1 MKIKNQT
8 PSHKIKNSKSFLS
21 YTIKYIKN
29 DLNSENINQ
38 KKSSK
43 QQQKIAYED
52 EKNNKENI
60 SNIPEQINQK
70 QSNHI
75 L

>member
-8 PSHKIKNSKSFLS
+8 PSHKIKNSKSLLS
-21 YTIKYIKN
+21 STIEYIKN
-29 DLNSENINQ
+29 ALSSENIKEKN
-38 KKSSK
+38 SSK
-43 QQQKIAYED
+43 QQKKIADEN

-60 SNIPEQINQK
+60 SNIQEQINQK
-70 QSNHI
+70 QSNPI

>member
-1 MKIKNQT
+1 MKIKKQT

-21 YTIKYIKN
+21 STIEYIKN
-29 DLNSENINQ
+29 DLNSENINE

-43 QQQKIAYED
+43 QLKKIAYEN

-60 SNIPEQINQK
+60 SNIQEQINQK

>member
-21 YTIKYIKN
+21 STIKYIKN

>member
-1 MKIKNQT
+1 MKIKNKT
-8 PSHKIKNSKSFLS
+8 TSHKIKNSKSFLS
-21 YTIKYIKN
+21 STIEFIKN
-29 DLNSENINQ
+29 DLNSENINE

-43 QQQKIAYED
+43 QLKKIAYEN

-60 SNIPEQINQK
+60 SNIQEQINQK

>member
-1 MKIKNQT
+1 MKIKNHT
-8 PSHKIKNSKSFLS
+8 PSHKIRNSKSFLS
-21 YTIKYIKN
+21 TTIEYIKN
-29 DLNSENINQ
+29 DLKSENINE

-43 QQQKIAYED
+43 QLKKIAYEN

-60 SNIPEQINQK
+60 SNIQEQINQK

>member
-21 YTIKYIKN
+21 STIQYIKN
-29 DLNSENINQ
+29 DLNSESINQ